1 MIEDHQ
7 LELMVGEV
15 EIHLATSSP
24 CAGHWVVVERFERC
38 EHFHVRLE
46 PRKGFDD
53 ELTIVF
59 ERCNGLR
66 APG

>member
-24 CAGHWVVVERFERC
+24 CAGLCVVVERFERC
-38 EHFHVRLE
+38 EHFHVRFE
-46 PRKGFDD
+46 HRKGFDH

-59 ERCNGLR
+59 ER
-66 APG
+66 